1 MPSYG
6 MPLNVILF
14 IASFW
19 TAMIYGFATRDWL
32 GATLCLTVG
41 FLALTSERLTPAR
54 VEDDDAR

>member
-19 TAMIYGFATRDWL
+19 TAVILGFTTRDWL
-32 GATLCLTVG
+32 GAGLVLTVG

-54 VEDDDAR
+54 VEDDEAR